1 MTVYARENEFG
12 GHSDVIFSAV
22 QYSWTTCFEFRVLSL
37 AYRICFGYANKQN
50 ALCQKSTLKSAPM
63 SSISWIEPRILLD
76 PRMDSI
82 IFSCN
87 GNCFQIVYLVNN
99 VQCFRDILE
108 TNFSFLAASVVSLK
122 KISLKSAKKCLES
135 VSQIFNL
142 RFLKNHAK
150 MNSNLCININSFL
163 AFAVFIYPQE
173 TLEKQRFFIFFQG
186 V

>member
-12 GHSDVIFSAV
+12 GHSDVILSAV
-22 QYSWTTCFEFRVLSL
+22 EYSWTTCFEFRVLSL
-37 AYRICFGYANKQN
+37 AYRICFGDANKQN
-50 ALCQKSTLKSAPM
+50 ALCQKSTLNSAPM

-87 GNCFQIVYLVNN
+87 GNCSQIVYLVNN

-108 TNFSFLAASVVSLK
+108 THFSFLAASVVSLK
-122 KISLKSAKKCLES
+122 KISLKSVKKCLES

-142 RFLKNHAK
+142 RFLKNHTK
-150 MNSNLCININSFL
+150 INSNLCININSFL
-163 AFAVFIYPQE
+163 AFAVFIYSHK
-173 TLEKQRFFIFFQG
+173 TEKQRVFLFFQG